1 VSENRPPMQDR
12 SAVGIGEVNVRQ
24 RIIEIIAVP
33 YEPEVAVV
41 PFRGE
46 PWKESFARGAFEGIQ
61 NRSRPVMANR
71 EHTVGRTVGKVMQ
84 WWPERTEGLVA
95 EVQAAKTDEGDEVLS
110 LADDHMVWASVR
122 FGAWAKDVLMN
133 RANMTRRVLRAFVEH
148 LSFVE
153 DPAYGGAEVLGVR
166 DGSGL
171 VVMAAD
177 LPPLPS
183 TPAVEEMTAFLSDL
197 KSRHATLLTK

>member
-1 VSENRPPMQDR
+1 MSENRPPMQDR
-12 SAVGIGEVNVRQ
+12 AAVGLGEVNVKK

-33 YEPEVAVV
+33 WEPETAVV
-41 PFRGE
+41 PYRGE
-46 PWKESFARGAFEGIQ
+46 PWEESFARGAFEGIQ

-71 EHTVGRTVGKVMQ
+71 EHTVGRTAGRVQQ

-95 EVQAAKTDEGDEVLS
+95 EVRAAKTDEGDEVLA
-110 LADDHMVWASVR
+110 LADDHMIWASVR
-122 FGAWAKDVLMN
+122 FGAWAKDVLMD
-133 RANMTRRVLRAFVEH
+133 RAKMTRRVLKAFVDH

-153 DPAYGGAEVLGVR
+153 NPAYIGAEVLDVR

-177 LPPLPS
+177 LPPLPA
-183 TPAVEEMTAFLSDL
+183 TPAVDEMSAFVADIR
-197 KSRHATLLTK
+197 SRYPAVK